1 MACVGG
7 PGRLGSVSAGDLL
20 RCSATRGAVASKP
33 FLGPWTVHRA
43 SRRKR
48 ESRKR
53 KFCTRKRSPLHCGG
67 RGMPGDK
74 APPLGGQMGAVL
86 GVLLRNYGF
95 TDLPPSLPLP
105 RSDPVTRISESSYRR
120 AVLERRGAKGI
131 RTVGQKGCLRSKY
144 GYLGSSRNLS
154 FQGRVGISAL
164 GKRVARAEPEGA
176 VELRAPARRRPGPMV
191 PGSSY
196 IQTQTARHLHS
207 EQDSE

>member
-1 MACVGG
+1 MATVTVRARAPAMACVGG

-33 FLGPWTVHRA
+33 FLVPWTVHRA

-67 RGMPGDK
+67 RGIPGDK

-105 RSDPVTRISESSYRR
+105 RSDPETRIYESSYRR
-120 AVLERRGAKGI
+120 YCLSPREYGI
-131 RTVGQKGCLRSKY
+131 G
-144 GYLGSSRNLS
+144 N
-154 FQGRVGISAL
+154 
-164 GKRVARAEPEGA
+164 
-176 VELRAPARRRPGPMV
+176 
-191 PGSSY
+191 
-196 IQTQTARHLHS
+196 TQ
-207 EQDSE
+207 EDEIW